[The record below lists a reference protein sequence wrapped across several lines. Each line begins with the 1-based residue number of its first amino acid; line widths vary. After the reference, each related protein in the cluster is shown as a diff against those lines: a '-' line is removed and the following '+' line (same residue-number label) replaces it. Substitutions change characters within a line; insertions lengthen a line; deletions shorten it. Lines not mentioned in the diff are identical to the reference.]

1 MKEREKIRYRLS
13 VNHLS
18 FAWLIDMLRK
28 RGIETNGPV
37 LSAILAGTRNG
48 PSVDK
53 IIAESIDILDWYER
67 QPKRSAHSLLDLS
80 ESFSRTKRTAS
91 SSRAGTNR
99 STEHRINGNL
109 WFGGTDNEKGIWSI
123 GISLVFL
130 PVGCGWCGRA
140 RHDGSRYRHGAYG
153 YRPWLLLA
161 VL

>member
-53 IIAESIDILDWYER
+53 IIAESIGVDVEAWNRER
-67 QPKRSAHSLLDLS
+67 REP
-80 ESFSRTKRTAS
+80 
-91 SSRAGTNR
+91 
-99 STEHRINGNL
+99 
-109 WFGGTDNEKGIWSI
+109 NEAEK
-123 GISLVFL
+123 
-130 PVGCGWCGRA
+130 
-140 RHDGSRYRHGAYG
+140 H
-153 YRPWLLLA
+153 
-161 VL
+161 

>member
-1 MKEREKIRYRLS
+1 MDCEQEILTTKTRPPKGFLFSAVAVVNGLIVWQVILPLRPLVVNKYCSQFKERRGFVKEREKIRYRLS

-67 QPKRSAHSLLDLS
+67 Q
-80 ESFSRTKRTAS
+80 
-91 SSRAGTNR
+91 
-99 STEHRINGNL
+99 I
-109 WFGGTDNEKGIWSI
+109 GGVS
-123 GISLVFL
+123 
-130 PVGCGWCGRA
+130 
-140 RHDGSRYRHGAYG
+140 
-153 YRPWLLLA
+153 
-161 VL
+161 

>member
-53 IIAESIDILDWYER
+53 IIAESMV
-67 QPKRSAHSLLDLS
+67 KRYK
-80 ESFSRTKRTAS
+80 KRCTTY
-91 SSRAGTNR
+91 R
-99 STEHRINGNL
+99 
-109 WFGGTDNEKGIWSI
+109 KC
-123 GISLVFL
+123 
-130 PVGCGWCGRA
+130 GCKFIEEGV
-140 RHDGSRYRHGAYG
+140 SK
-153 YRPWLLLA
+153 
-161 VL
+161 

>member
-13 VNHLS
+13 INHLS

-67 QPKRSAHSLLDLS
+67 QIVCHERQCICPGSARTGQSVQLTPCSICPRVFQGRS
-80 ESFSRTKRTAS
+80 E
-91 SSRAGTNR
+91 
-99 STEHRINGNL
+99 
-109 WFGGTDNEKGIWSI
+109 
-123 GISLVFL
+123 
-130 PVGCGWCGRA
+130 P
-140 RHDGSRYRHGAYG
+140 
-153 YRPWLLLA
+153 
-161 VL
+161 

>member
-28 RGIETNGPV
+28 RGIKTNGPV

-67 QPKRSAHSLLDLS
+67 Q
-80 ESFSRTKRTAS
+80 
-91 SSRAGTNR
+91 
-99 STEHRINGNL
+99 I
-109 WFGGTDNEKGIWSI
+109 GGVS
-123 GISLVFL
+123 
-130 PVGCGWCGRA
+130 
-140 RHDGSRYRHGAYG
+140 
-153 YRPWLLLA
+153 
-161 VL
+161 

>member
-13 VNHLS
+13 INHLS

-67 QPKRSAHSLLDLS
+67 Q
-80 ESFSRTKRTAS
+80 
-91 SSRAGTNR
+91 
-99 STEHRINGNL
+99 
-109 WFGGTDNEKGIWSI
+109 I
-123 GISLVFL
+123 GDVS
-130 PVGCGWCGRA
+130 
-140 RHDGSRYRHGAYG
+140 
-153 YRPWLLLA
+153 
-161 VL
+161 